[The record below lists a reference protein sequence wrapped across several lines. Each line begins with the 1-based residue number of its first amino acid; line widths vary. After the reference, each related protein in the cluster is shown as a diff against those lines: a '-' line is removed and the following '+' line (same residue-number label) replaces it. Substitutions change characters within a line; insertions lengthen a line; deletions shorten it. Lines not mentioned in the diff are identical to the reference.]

1 MIMIN
6 AWKRAAALGAA
17 TVALTA
23 GAVAGTVGTAS
34 AAPQNHHPSPT
45 GWRHCVV
52 VPGHWARV
60 WHPVYR
66 DRDRHHRAS
75 ADRWNRVWRPA
86 HLECHHRDAA
96 GRR

>member
-66 DRDRHHRAS
+66 DRDWHHRAS